1 MEIQALGGLW
11 NISLQIFYEN
21 AFPIWDVLGCTFPTT
36 YVTYFS
42 RTLYIPTQGSVRT
55 LSHHQYSPRDALK
68 VLKFNPS
75 LANMRVIK
83 KGKCQ
88 WTNSLCSR
96 KGDLA
101 QILSFPRGGLML
113 KAGARNKMLD
123 LPYTTFPPSDF
134 PRQYWLIVLTI
145 ILLWLARVYLIWLG
159 TKCFCVWEFLWAIER
174 VSGVKW

>member
-75 LANMRVIK
+75 SVNMRIIK
-83 KGKCQ
+83 KWKCQ
-88 WTNSLCSR
+88 SLSDETKKFQRDRYRDFFSRPKFSRPRPRFFFETNTRL
-96 KGDLA
+96 
-101 QILSFPRGGLML
+101 F
-113 KAGARNKMLD
+113 
-123 LPYTTFPPSDF
+123 FE
-134 PRQYWLIVLTI
+134 
-145 ILLWLARVYLIWLG
+145 
-159 TKCFCVWEFLWAIER
+159 TKCFR
-174 VSGVKW
+174 D

>member
-83 KGKCQ
+83 KGSVNEQIAYALEKET
-88 WTNSLCSR
+88 WPRFYLP
-96 KGDLA
+96 LA
-101 QILSFPRGGLML
+101 
-113 KAGARNKMLD
+113 AA
-123 LPYTTFPPSDF
+123 
-134 PRQYWLIVLTI
+134 
-145 ILLWLARVYLIWLG
+145 
-159 TKCFCVWEFLWAIER
+159 
-174 VSGVKW
+174 